1 MKSMTLLLITRQV
14 SMQATGCTI
23 HLLLLYALALSSP
36 VSHCQD
42 VEKEPRSVPFI
53 RVCGQCLIMI
63 TVHSFVVDLNRL
75 LGFALNVSIQPIFAM
90 LLMMYVAAAAGIER
104 E

>member
-1 MKSMTLLLITRQV
+1 
-14 SMQATGCTI
+14 
-23 HLLLLYALALSSP
+23 
-36 VSHCQD
+36 
-42 VEKEPRSVPFI
+42 
-53 RVCGQCLIMI
+53 MI

-75 LGFALNVSIQPIFAM
+75 LGFALNVSIEPIFAM